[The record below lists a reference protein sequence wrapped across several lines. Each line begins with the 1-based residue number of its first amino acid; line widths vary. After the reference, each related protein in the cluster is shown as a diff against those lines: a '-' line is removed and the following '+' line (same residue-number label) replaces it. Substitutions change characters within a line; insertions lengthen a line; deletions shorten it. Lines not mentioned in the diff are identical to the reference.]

1 MSNNINWGKIY
12 ESTAWGSGV
21 TDNNISWGKSYADLA
36 GGGGFTGL
44 LDTYSGAAAAYSLRQ
59 LSSTYSGDAIVV
71 RRSSDNTTQN
81 IGFVNNELDT
91 ATLESFCSGTDGF
104 VTTWY
109 DQSGNAN
116 NATQAAASSQPK
128 IVSSGSTI
136 TEGTKPV
143 LSFNGSSHR
152 LAAPDSDTLSFTDGA
167 GNDTPLNIFTAYHNN
182 ATNNSIILS
191 KDDGVPNREYA
202 LGYFDTDTRLFLK
215 ENGGNTQIS
224 KDNKDAGQLDYLLM
238 SAFYDGSENVNG
250 ITMFKNGIAST
261 LGDTIGTT
269 ISGMANT
276 NANFYIGTYQN
287 NASYCFNGTIQEI
300 VMYGSD
306 QSSNRSGIETNINSY
321 YSIY

>member
-36 GGGGFTGL
+36 GGGFTGL

-91 ATLESFCSGTDGF
+91 ASLESFCSGTDGF

-116 NATQAAASSQPK
+116 NAIQATASSQPK

-136 TEGTKPV
+136 LENGKAAVDFDGTDDHLLTSSTFSITSTTTLSVIKMNLASVEGYPVMIQSTNNTGYRQHLNSSYIRGRFSGTNIDDTSISPNNVHALFTIVNDGSTGSLFWNSQTQSTGSASLSADPTAV
-143 LSFNGSSHR
+143 LSI
-152 LAAPDSDTLSFTDGA
+152 A
-167 GNDTPLNIFTAYHNN
+167 GNIAIRTTFSDGTMQELIVYSSDES
-182 ATNNSIILS
+182 TN
-191 KDDGVPNREYA
+191 R
-202 LGYFDTDTRLFLK
+202 T
-215 ENGGNTQIS
+215 
-224 KDNKDAGQLDYLLM
+224 
-238 SAFYDGSENVNG
+238 
-250 ITMFKNGIAST
+250 
-261 LGDTIGTT
+261 
-269 ISGMANT
+269 
-276 NANFYIGTYQN
+276 
-287 NASYCFNGTIQEI
+287 
-300 VMYGSD
+300 
-306 QSSNRSGIETNINSY
+306 GIETNINSY